1 MLDMLMYLMKSSDEQ
16 MQRQVQY
23 IYNQLLN
30 AEPGADGE
38 GDPTANL
45 EEKSDIEEEE
55 EEDYE
60 EDIEEMDEDDDEI
73 EHVDETELFD
83 TLKIEGVLTGEE
95 WLTSQ
100 FLLANNEAMA

>member
-1 MLDMLMYLMKSSDEQ
+1 M
-16 MQRQVQY
+16 
-23 IYNQLLN
+23 N
-30 AEPGADGE
+30 AEPGNDDE
-38 GDPTANL
+38 GDPTRNL

-60 EDIEEMDEDDDEI
+60 EDIEEMDEEDDEI
-73 EHVDETELFD
+73 DHVDETELFD

-100 FLLANNEAMA
+100 FLLANTEAM

>member
-1 MLDMLMYLMKSSDEQ
+1 MSKPD
-16 MQRQVQY
+16 
-23 IYNQLLN
+23 NPAQL
-30 AEPGADGE
+30 DGE
-38 GDPTANL
+38 GADPTAAL

-60 EDIEEMDEDDDEI
+60 EDLEEMDEEEDEM

-100 FLLANNEAMA
+100 FLLSNNEAMA

>member
-1 MLDMLMYLMKSSDEQ
+1 MD
-16 MQRQVQY
+16 
-23 IYNQLLN
+23 N
-30 AEPGADGE
+30 
-38 GDPTANL
+38 DPTRNL

-60 EDIEEMDEDDDEI
+60 EDIEDLDDDDEDMD
-73 EHVDETELFD
+73 HVDETELFD